1 MANSDP
7 STLQDYVSLFPLDDM
22 QPSKLMRLLSS
33 NEEDA
38 NILSSPSECS
48 DGAGQAPPF
57 PGNSLLTGKAAW
69 RSTWPPASLL
79 VRECVGGCPILLPTA
94 ALLSAYGET
103 RGCWGLSGRLKLFC
117 PDPSPAPDIPPSL
130 PYPLLITSELI
141 TSGTVYTIDSRALV
155 FLPLKQA
162 LRPGLGLG
170 LLPTLPA

>member
-38 NILSSPSECS
+38 NILSSPSEHS

-57 PGNSLLTGKAAW
+57 PGNSLLTGKTAW
-69 RSTWPPASLL
+69 HSTWPPASLL
-79 VRECVGGCPILLPTA
+79 VRECGGG
-94 ALLSAYGET
+94 LSHSAPHCCSAFCLRT

-170 LLPTLPA
+170 LLSTLPA